1 MANMLSKLEEELKLY
16 KFFTDGRVKFSEV
29 DSYNVVHN
37 IQFFY
42 WIEWSRTEYF
52 RNLGLDMRPEVLIKT
67 FPFMIVHTEMDYF
80 NPARYG
86 DVYKVYTR
94 ITKVKNSSVYFSNI
108 IQLDSGIILV
118 KNSSVLVYLDI
129 KENKSLRI
137 PDKLRKLLK
146 DFEKS
151 DIEFVD

>member
-1 MANMLSKLEEELKLY
+1 MNDKLNMLKKELELY
-16 KFFTDGRVKFSEV
+16 KFFTNGRVQFSEV

-37 IQFFY
+37 VQFFY

-52 RNLGLDMRPEVLIKT
+52 RNLGLDMRPERLIKT

-86 DVYKVYTR
+86 DVYKVLTR
-94 ITKVKNSSVYFSNI
+94 ITKVKNSSVYFNNI
-108 IQLDSGIILV
+108 IQLADGTILV
-118 KNSSVLVYLDI
+118 KNSSILVYLNL
-129 KENKSLRI
+129 KENKAIRV
-137 PDKLRKLLK
+137 PDELRKLLI

-151 DIEFVD
+151 DIEFID